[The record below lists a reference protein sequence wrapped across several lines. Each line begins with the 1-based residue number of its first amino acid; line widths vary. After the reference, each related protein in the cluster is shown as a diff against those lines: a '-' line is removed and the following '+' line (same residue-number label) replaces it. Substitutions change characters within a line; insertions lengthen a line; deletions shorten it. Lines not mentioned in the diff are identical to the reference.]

1 MKKELLDVSD
11 STAHRYNAELCSMIK
26 DFGLSHISFV
36 RVQELLSSNKET
48 AAGDTEDMTEDDY
61 LVEAPQFREALSS
74 IDIGN
79 WSVEDQI
86 KGDEGNLRTYSGY
99 MRFLEFDCEERQNI
113 PVKNGAGKEG
123 GVSFQKLSRKAQKRF
138 IHGLAQKMMINGAVS
153 IIVNVVPPSRKHLAD
168 RVQSNPPSTS
178 PLLLQNHSPPPSV
191 LVSIVTPTLVPSSPS
206 ASMPI
211 SNSPALL

>member
-1 MKKELLDVSD
+1 
-11 STAHRYNAELCSMIK
+11 MIK

-48 AAGDTEDMTEDDY
+48 AAGDTSDMTEEDY

-74 IDIGN
+74 IDIGT

-113 PVKNGAGKEG
+113 PVKNGGAGREG
-123 GVSFQKLSRKAQKRF
+123 GVSFRELSRKAQKRF
-138 IHGLAQKMMINGAVS
+138 IHGLAQQMMINGAVS
-153 IIVNVVPPSRKHLAD
+153 IIVNVPPPTLVAD
-168 RVQSNPPSTS
+168 RVPFNFPSTS

-191 LVSIVTPTLVPSSPS
+191 LVSIVTPTLVPNSPS
-206 ASMPI
+206 ASMLI
-211 SNSPALL
+211 SNSPALR

>member
-1 MKKELLDVSD
+1 
-11 STAHRYNAELCSMIK
+11 MIK

-48 AAGDTEDMTEDDY
+48 AAGDTSDMTEEDY
-61 LVEAPQFREALSS
+61 LLEAPQFREALSS

-113 PVKNGAGKEG
+113 SVKNSGAGKEG
-123 GVSFQKLSRKAQKRF
+123 GVSFRELSRKAQKRF
-138 IHGLAQKMMINGAVS
+138 IHGLAQQMMINGAVS
-153 IIVNVVPPSRKHLAD
+153 NIVNVAPFS
-168 RVQSNPPSTS
+168 
-178 PLLLQNHSPPPSV
+178 LQTACN
-191 LVSIVTPTLVPSSPS
+191 SISL
-206 ASMPI
+206 
-211 SNSPALL
+211 ALLRPCYKIIPYRHPS